1 MTGIRV
7 LFDHQ
12 AFSEQR
18 YGGISNSFVQLIAN
32 MPNDIKV
39 KLGLRY
45 TENYHLLN
53 GNIGFK
59 NTWTSN
65 DKHKFGYQFLEKHCA
80 AFFHTPNNMTY
91 GYSKKLMA
99 QGNYDILHAT
109 YFDPY
114 FLQYN
119 TKPFIITIHDM
130 IPEIYNFEEKQI
142 TGKKELAEKAS
153 HIITVSECTK
163 RDLMRI
169 LKIPKE
175 KITVIYHGFESRE
188 ISRKP
193 SPIDSPY
200 ILYVGARWCY
210 KGFYYFI
217 SQVASFLEKH
227 PEFYI
232 ICTGGAFTED
242 EIQTLKHYNIFERT
256 KHKFCTTDELNQ
268 LYSHAF
274 AFVFPSEYEGFGMP
288 ILEAF
293 HAGCPVLLND
303 KSCFQEVAQDAA
315 LYFDS
320 DSSSNTLLSQL
331 HRLYDMPERE
341 RQDLLLRAKERL
353 SFFSWEKSAAKLAE
367 VYRKVLQYTC

>member
-1 MTGIRV
+1 MTDIRV

-12 AFSEQR
+12 IFSEQQ
-18 YGGISNSFVQLIAN
+18 YGGISNCFVQLIAN
-32 MPNDIKV
+32 MPNNIKV

-53 GNIGFK
+53 SNIGFK
-59 NTWTSN
+59 NTWTIK
-65 DKHKFGYQFLEKHCA
+65 DMHKFGYHFLEKHCVT
-80 AFFHTPNNMTY
+80 FFHTPNNMTY
-91 GYSKKLMA
+91 RYSKKLMA

-119 TKPFIITIHDM
+119 TRPFVITIHDM
-130 IPEIYNFEEKQI
+130 IPEIYHFEEKQI
-142 TGKKELAEKAS
+142 IGKKVLAEKAS

-163 RDLMRI
+163 KDLMRI
-169 LKIPKE
+169 LKIPEE

-188 ISRKP
+188 ITQKT
-193 SPIDSPY
+193 SPIGSPY

-210 KGFYYFI
+210 KGFAYFI
-217 SQVASFLEKH
+217 SQVSRFLDEH

-232 ICTGGAFTED
+232 ACTGGEFTED
-242 EIQTLKHYNIFERT
+242 EILMLKRYKIYERT
-256 KHKFCTTDELNQ
+256 IHRFCTTDELNQ

-293 HAGCPVLLND
+293 HAGCPVLLNN
-303 KSCFQEVAQDAA
+303 KSCFSEIAEDAA

-320 DSSSNTLLSQL
+320 DSDENTLLFQL
-331 HRLYDMPERE
+331 NRLYNMSHTEKQSLYYKE
-341 RQDLLLRAKERL
+341 KERI

-367 VYRKVLQYTC
+367 VYRKVLQSNY